1 MNESIKHEGKYLTFN
16 LGNEEYG
23 IHITK
28 IKEIIGMM
36 NITEV
41 PQRQDFMKGVINLR
55 GSVIPVVDLRIRFG
69 MVEKEPTDRTCIVQ
83 VEVGEADNRHPV
95 GLIVDNVSEVSNIS
109 KEHIDEDVAL
119 GAVDNNYISGI
130 AKMDGGVK
138 ILLDIEQV
146 CHEA

>member
-1 MNESIKHEGKYLTFN
+1 MKESNKHEGKYLTFK

-36 NITEV
+36 NITQV
-41 PQRQDFMKGVINLR
+41 PQRQDYMKGVINLR
-55 GSVIPVVDLRIRFG
+55 GNVIPVVDLRTRFG
-69 MVEKEPTDRTCIVQ
+69 MAEVEATDRTCIVQ

-109 KEHIDEDVAL
+109 KEQVDEEVAL
-119 GAVDNNYISGI
+119 GQVDNNYISGI
-130 AKMDGGVK
+130 AKLGDEVK